1 MFLKYRFYYYSGM
14 TRPIDQ
20 ETVVTDKTAFI
31 LTGLK
36 SRGPPRDGGA
46 ARGST
51 RVGQREGWGTVSQ
64 SLYRGF
70 HRTEG
75 QAG

>member
-1 MFLKYRFYYYSGM
+1 MFLKYRFYYYSGA

-31 LTGLK
+31 LTDLK
-36 SRGPPRDGGA
+36 RRGPPCDGGA
-46 ARGST
+46 TQGST
-51 RVGQREGWGTVSQ
+51 RLDRERDGGTVSQ
-64 SLYRGF
+64 SVYCGF
-70 HRTEG
+70 HRKEG